1 MRNGYIGELDARGAE
16 LDSIKALLEGL
27 YMMEATDAEIEA
39 NDEQKAKFTKAFQDV
54 ESLFPRYASTVRTV
68 KLAIE
73 TYLKSI
79 HGNHLHDYDM

>member
-54 ESLFPRYASTVRTV
+54 ESLFPKYASTVRTV